1 MGFSD
6 NFYKKVEQKTNVN
19 KDTILSLA
27 KKLQGDNLKNEG
39 VLRDLIQEIGTITG
53 KTVPKSQEDKI
64 VNAIVT
70 DKVPK
75 NIDKMI
81 EEKVSILNSKP
92 IYKEYLRRM
101 NEFNDILAESSNT
114 IEKYINDKV

>member
-27 KKLQGDNLKNEG
+27 KKLQGDNLKNES
-39 VLRDLIQEIGTITG
+39 VLRDLIQEIGIITG

-81 EEKVSILNSKP
+81 
-92 IYKEYLRRM
+92 
-101 NEFNDILAESSNT
+101 
-114 IEKYINDKV
+114 

>member
-27 KKLQGDNLKNEG
+27 KKLQGDNLKNES

-53 KTVPKSQEDKI
+53 KEVPKSQEDKI
-64 VNAIVT
+64 VNAIVN

-75 NIDKMI
+75 NLDKM
-81 EEKVSILNSKP
+81 L
-92 IYKEYLRRM
+92 
-101 NEFNDILAESSNT
+101 
-114 IEKYINDKV
+114 

>member
-6 NFYKKVEQKTNVN
+6 NFYTKVEQKTNVN

-53 KTVPKSQEDKI
+53 KEVPKAQEDKI
-64 VNAIVT
+64 VNAIVN

-75 NIDKMI
+75 NLDKMI
-81 EEKVSILNSKP
+81 
-92 IYKEYLRRM
+92 
-101 NEFNDILAESSNT
+101 
-114 IEKYINDKV
+114 